1 MHKVIAAALL
11 ALLMAVTG
19 TPAAELRL
27 LISNG
32 LHSSVAELAPEFE
45 RSTGHKLS
53 IRYDTAAF
61 LQRDILGG
69 EAFDV
74 TVMTG
79 AQFDAVANAR
89 KIVPDTR
96 TVVALSGI
104 GVAVRKGAPKPD
116 ISTVATFMRAM
127 LAAKS
132 IAYATAGTS
141 GVHFLMTCERLG
153 IADLVKAKSKTMPG
167 GFLGELVAKGEAEL
181 VIQQI
186 SELLLVEGIE
196 LVGPFPPGLQL
207 TTRYTAGVAANSKER
222 DAGKEFIKFLG
233 TPESRAVLKAKGLE
247 PS

>member
-1 MHKVIAAALL
+1 MHKIIAAALL
-11 ALLMAVTG
+11 ALLAAVTD
-19 TPAAELRL
+19 THAAELRL

-32 LHSSVAELAPEFE
+32 LQSSIAELAPEFE

-61 LQRDILGG
+61 LQRDIL
-69 EAFDV
+69 ANQPFDV
-74 TVMTG
+74 IAITG
-79 AQFDAVANAR
+79 TQFDAVANAR

-116 ISTVATFMRAM
+116 ISTVATFMRAI
-127 LAAKS
+127 LGAKS
-132 IAYATAGTS
+132 IAYATEGTS

-153 IADLVKAKSKTMPG
+153 IADLVRAKSKTMPG
-167 GFLGELVAKGEAEL
+167 GILGEMVVRGEADM

-186 SELLLVEGIE
+186 SELLPVEGIE

-207 TTRYTAGVAANSKER
+207 TTRYTAGVAASSKER
-222 DAGKEFIKFLG
+222 DAGREFIKFLG
-233 TPESRAVLKAKGLE
+233 TPEARAVLKAKGLD